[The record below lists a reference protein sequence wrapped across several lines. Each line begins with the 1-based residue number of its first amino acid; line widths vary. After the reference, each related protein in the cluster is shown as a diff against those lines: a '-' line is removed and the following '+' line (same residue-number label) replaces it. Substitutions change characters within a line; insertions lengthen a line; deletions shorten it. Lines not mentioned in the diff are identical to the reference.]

1 MDQYLETQYYVA
13 ELRDSILHVQ
23 YKPLVNINLE
33 DAKVIVAQRLEHFKD
48 LQFPVLIKSAKVK
61 SVEKPARSFLFS
73 KGLINVKAVAF
84 VEGRNMDRMIAT
96 FMFGFEAP
104 RVPCQSFDNEEE
116 AVAWL
121 RQYN

>member
-1 MDQYLETQYYVA
+1 MDQHLETQYYVA
-13 ELRDSILHVQ
+13 ELQDSIMYVQ

-33 DAKVIVAQRLEHFKD
+33 DAKEIVAQRLRHFKD

-61 SVEKPARSFLFS
+61 SVDKPARKFLFNQ
-73 KGLINVKAVAF
+73 GLINVKAVAF

-96 FMFGFEAP
+96 FMFGFETP
-104 RVPCQSFDNEEE
+104 RVPCQSFNNEAE
-116 AVAWL
+116 AVTWL